1 MAIMKEQSESRMA
14 RKLITSVSIS
24 LVFVLPFMIL
34 EWINRRSFHEGFP
47 VALFGLMWLLTFSF
61 ILISMP
67 IIRNLRAGNRN
78 ATNLFS
84 LLTKVVLLTLIAGIW
99 IRLLIDQLP
108 CFLGVPNCD

>member
-1 MAIMKEQSESRMA
+1 MKEHSVSRMA
-14 RKLITSVSIS
+14 RKLRIPVIIS
-24 LVFVLPFMIL
+24 LVFVFPFMIL

-47 VALFGLMWLLTFSF
+47 VVLFGLMWLLTFSF

-78 ATNLFS
+78 LQNLFS
-84 LLTKVVLLTLIAGIW
+84 LLPKLVLLTLIAGIW
-99 IRLLIDQLP
+99 IRLLIDQMP